1 MILGQHLEGTNIRK
15 KKGRQGT
22 NWAVSQ
28 VVRLKVG
35 AHNLYC
41 ERRKMVGR
49 LSPLALPLLA
59 LTASLQLI
67 PASAF
72 APTAAP
78 RALFAARGATVCAG
92 SSQHA
97 ILGGCGAAL
106 LRANPLQ
113 RLGGHRCERAP
124 HHEHVSRCRVRC
136 RRAIALSCTGD
147 CADLTERDPLEA
159 GRAPGRCGGMGLL
172 ARAPCSPG
180 SSKRLARC
188 DCQQR
193 PASPTRWL
201 VSAGKD
207 PAH

>member
-1 MILGQHLEGTNIRK
+1 
-15 KKGRQGT
+15 
-22 NWAVSQ
+22 
-28 VVRLKVG
+28 
-35 AHNLYC
+35 
-41 ERRKMVGR
+41 MVGR

-113 RLGGHRCERAP
+113 RLGGHRAGARK
-124 HHEHVSRCRVRC
+124 VR
-136 RRAIALSCTGD
+136 RDGIAG
-147 CADLTERDPLEA
+147 
-159 GRAPGRCGGMGLL
+159 
-172 ARAPCSPG
+172 ARAMFTGIVEEIGEVEGLSIDMKTPGVTLTLNANTVLEGAYEGCSIAVNGVCLTVTKFDKKQFTVGVAPETLRVTNLGELSVGSPPPG
-180 SSKRLARC
+180 
-188 DCQQR
+188 
-193 PASPTRWL
+193 ASRIQ
-201 VSAGKD
+201 SI
-207 PAH
+207 